1 MIDDGAWLPFANPTS
16 LNCYWPWIK
25 NYYNETDTGYHNA
38 VPMIERMWIDP
49 AVKTSLGK

>member
-38 VPMIERMWIDP
+38 VR
-49 AVKTSLGK
+49 